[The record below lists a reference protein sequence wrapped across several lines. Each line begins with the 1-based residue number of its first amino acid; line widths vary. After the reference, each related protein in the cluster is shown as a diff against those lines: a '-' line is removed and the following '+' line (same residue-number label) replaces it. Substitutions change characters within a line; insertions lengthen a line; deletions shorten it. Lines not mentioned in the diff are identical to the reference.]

1 MGKIRKGS
9 LMSRKIE
16 QAVELFKRVYM
27 KRGYFRQDWGKGPG
41 TENTPDYGEALT
53 GNLSKIVGN
62 SSFSPRI
69 RRVKYRRNEGKYPS
83 WTIPDSY
90 HFVFSLHPYVRD
102 GVTEIIRPQD
112 INEIRLETNNIG
124 EVRYSEIVR
133 MIREFLS
140 LTNEEVI
147 KKYIKDPSML
157 SQASRDKLA
166 EIDRRNELLAQA
178 EESLQE
184 GKKLDLE
191 LNIENTRLV
200 RVGEDLVI
208 M

>member
-1 MGKIRKGS
+1 MGKIRSGS

-16 QAVELFKRVYM
+16 QAVELFKKVYM

-41 TENTPDYGEALT
+41 TENTPDYREALT
-53 GNLSKIVGN
+53 GHFSNIVGN

-69 RRVKYRRNEGKYPS
+69 RRAEYRKNEGKYPY
-83 WTIPDSY
+83 WTIPDSCY
-90 HFVFSLHPYVRD
+90 FVFSLHPHIRD
-102 GVTEIIRPQD
+102 GVTEVIRPGD
-112 INEIRLETNNIG
+112 INEIRLETNNMG
-124 EVRYSEIVR
+124 EVNDDEIVR
-133 MIREFLS
+133 LIREFLS

-147 KKYIKDPSML
+147 AKYIKDPSIL

-166 EIDRRNELLAQA
+166 EVDRRNELIAQA

-184 GKKLDLE
+184 GKKLDFE
-191 LNIENTRLV
+191 LNIEHARPV
-200 RVGEDLVI
+200 RIREDLVI